1 METRVKGSG
10 KGRRVQ
16 LGNVDHVSLEDARQ
30 EARKLLMEA
39 KRGTDIRFKQED
51 GETVPETLGAAL
63 EEFYAARASNRM
75 HPRLAR
81 SLVVGRQTCHHAKIP
96 IQSLDNDFGRFRLYI
111 QRKRSERSHKV
122 RSRRNKKL
130 LLEVIGKSL

>member
-1 METRVKGSG
+1 MRAVIVVVDQRPENAGFGSRIMRDRCETPVHHGDVASNA
-10 KGRRVQ
+10 VM
-16 LGNVDHVSLEDARQ
+16 D
-30 EARKLLMEA
+30 
-39 KRGTDIRFKQED
+39 
-51 GETVPETLGAAL
+51 
-63 EEFYAARASNRM
+63 RASNRM

-81 SLVVGRQTCHHAKIP
+81 SLVVGRQTCHHPKIP

-122 RSRRNKKL
+122 RSRGNKKL